1 LRGLRAQTSATLA
14 GLGAILLWSALAV
27 LTTAT
32 GVMPPFQLT
41 AVTFATGGL
50 AGLAVLAWRGEAGVL
65 AQPPAAWALGTGGLF
80 LYHALYFGAL
90 RTAPSAEAGLVNYL
104 WPLLIVLFS
113 ALLPGESL
121 RLRHVA
127 GALTGLAGLVV
138 LFVGKGGGFSGL
150 SPGYALAFAAA
161 FVWAGYSVA
170 SRRFAHVPSGA
181 VAGFCLA
188 TSLLAGALHL
198 ATERTVWPEN
208 PGQWAALALLGLGPA
223 GAAFFLWDHGVKRG
237 DIRLLGVLSY
247 AAPVL
252 STLWLVAAGQAEAGW
267 PLAAAC
273 ALIVAGAVVAS
284 GGLRPKKKPG

>member
-1 LRGLRAQTSATLA
+1 MTPRAATLL
-14 GLGAILLWSALAV
+14 GLTAILMWSLLAALTVASGSV
-27 LTTAT
+27 PA
-32 GVMPPFQLT
+32 FQL
-41 AVTFATGGL
+41 AAMTFAVGAMVGFLTWIGRRNATRAL
-50 AGLAVLAWRGEAGVL
+50 RQSPLAWMVGV
-65 AQPPAAWALGTGGLF
+65 GGLF
-80 LYHALYFGAL
+80 GYHALYFLAL
-90 RTAPSAEAGLVNYL
+90 RLAPPAEAGLLNYL

-121 RLRHVA
+121 RARHVA
-127 GALTGLAGLVV
+127 GALIGLAGLVV
-138 LFVGKGGGFSGL
+138 LFIGKGGGFSGL

-198 ATERTVWPEN
+198 STERTVWPQN

-252 STLWLVAAGQAEAGW
+252 STLWLVAAGQAQAGW
-267 PLAAAC
+267 PLAVAC
-273 ALIVAGAVVAS
+273 AMIVAGAVVAS
-284 GGLRPKKKPG
+284 GRRR